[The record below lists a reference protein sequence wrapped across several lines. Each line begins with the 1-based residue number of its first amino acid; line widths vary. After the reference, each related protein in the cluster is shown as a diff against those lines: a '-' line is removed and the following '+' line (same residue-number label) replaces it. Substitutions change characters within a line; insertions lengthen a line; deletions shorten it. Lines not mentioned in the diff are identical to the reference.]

1 MLSLADTTDL
11 LMGESGPLKPQA
23 GVALIVSWLEPL
35 QAGENTRP
43 LADQLTAL
51 KALLEAGS
59 LQPEAVQTAMSPV
72 ADELSLLATDM
83 GGEGEMPALLEG
95 LLSALRQAAN
105 SSKADTSK
113 SNFKLYQ
120 FVSSNLVC
128 FHKNV

>member
-11 LMGESGPLKPQA
+11 LDQTTRHLMGESGPLTPQA
-23 GVALIVSWLEPL
+23 GVALIDSWLEPL

-51 KALLEAGS
+51 KALLEAS
-59 LQPEAVQTAMSPV
+59 PLQPEAVQTAMSPV

-95 LLSALRQAAN
+95 LSSAMRQAAN

-113 SNFKLYQ
+113 SDLK
-120 FVSSNLVC
+120 
-128 FHKNV
+128 